1 MIIKYIIAIVVGYV
15 ISSISIIVLTVLRF
29 GIPLCN
35 ILIKNKEEDEDAL
48 RLLRK
53 KYCIS
58 LLIWLPIM
66 ILVTLLCYKFLGN
79 GFYVYLATLVLML
92 LIGFRSTGNT
102 ESNMQEFYT
111 SLKSQE
117 SILLT
122 KKIENEKKYQEN
134 VNRIINQLTSRKTP
148 PSDNALKIQEI
159 ISDSQR
165 LNNILEGK
173 ETIETELF
181 IDSKNP
187 YTNKKIDN
195 YDDIIEYLNMY
206 KLDSN
211 NIDPLTYIKK

>member
-1 MIIKYIIAIVVGYV
+1 MIIKYIIAIVVGYI
-15 ISSISIIVLTVLRF
+15 ISSVSIIVLTVLRF

-48 RLLRK
+48 KLLRK

-58 LLIWLPIM
+58 LLIWLPII
-66 ILVTLLCYKFLGN
+66 ILVTLLCCKFLGN
-79 GFYVYLATLVLML
+79 GFYVYLVALVLML

-102 ESNMQEFYT
+102 ESNMQEFYN
-111 SLKSQE
+111 SLKSQKN
-117 SILLT
+117 ILLT

-134 VNRIINQLTSRKTP
+134 VDRIINQLTSRKTP
-148 PSDNALKIQEI
+148 PSANALKIQEI

-165 LNNILEGK
+165 LNSILEGK

-181 IDSKNP
+181 INSKNP

-195 YDDIIEYLNMY
+195 YDDVIEYLNMY
-206 KLDSN
+206 KLDYN

>member
-15 ISSISIIVLTVLRF
+15 ISSISITVLTVLRF

-48 RLLRK
+48 KLLRK

-58 LLIWLPIM
+58 LLIWLPII

-92 LIGFRSTGNT
+92 LIGFRSTSNT

-122 KKIENEKKYQEN
+122 KKIESEKKYQEN
-134 VNRIINQLTSRKTP
+134 VNKIINQLTSKKAPT
-148 PSDNALKIQEI
+148 SDNALRIQEI
-159 ISDSQR
+159 VSNSQK

-181 IDSKNP
+181 INSKNP
-187 YTNKKIDN
+187 YTNKKINN
-195 YDDIIEYLNMY
+195 YDDVIEYLNMY

-211 NIDPLTYIKK
+211 KIDPLTYIKK

>member
-15 ISSISIIVLTVLRF
+15 ISSISITVLTVLRF

-48 RLLRK
+48 KLLRK

-58 LLIWLPIM
+58 LLIWLPII

-92 LIGFRSTGNT
+92 LIGFRSTSNT

-122 KKIENEKKYQEN
+122 KKIESEKKYQEN
-134 VNRIINQLTSRKTP
+134 VNKIINQLTSKKAP
-148 PSDNALKIQEI
+148 PSDNALRIQEI
-159 ISDSQR
+159 VSNSQK

-181 IDSKNP
+181 INSKNP
-187 YTNKKIDN
+187 YTNKKINN
-195 YDDIIEYLNMY
+195 YDDVIEYLNMY

>member
-15 ISSISIIVLTVLRF
+15 ISSISITVLTVLRF

-35 ILIKNKEEDEDAL
+35 ILIKNKEEDDGAL
-48 RLLRK
+48 KLLRK

-58 LLIWLPIM
+58 LLIWFPII
-66 ILVTLLCYKFLGN
+66 ILVTLLSYKFLDN
-79 GFYVYLATLVLML
+79 GFYIYLATLVLML

-102 ESNMQEFYT
+102 ESNMQEFYN

-122 KKIENEKKYQEN
+122 KKIENEKEYQEN
-134 VNRIINQLTSRKTP
+134 VNRIINQLTSRKIP

-173 ETIETELF
+173 ETIEAELF
-181 IDSKNP
+181 INSKNP